1 MRVFKIVLVNV
12 FILTS
17 AALYLSPKVAA
28 YWSRNSYL
36 LEYANGALIPDETQA
51 GNSGQQKAKN
61 IAQPADADQYVGS
74 AACAEC
80 HTDIS
85 AFFSVTAHRK
95 TLNER
100 ADQNQ
105 LPGVRDVAATTSHK
119 KLSENERLDRRGC
132 EACHGPAR
140 MHVEYQKATQS
151 LIKEGKDDEANKLLA
166 DETRASA
173 AKMRSF
179 DELSSAAAS
188 AVCLKCHEG
197 TQGRNEERFNF
208 RRSEHYRHGVSC
220 IDCHSSHSPKRT
232 EFLLRASEPEGCY
245 RCHGEQKTSFA
256 RPFHHKVP
264 EGGMKCSDCHNQH
277 GSFVNKQLR
286 TWASGD
292 VNCVKCHTD
301 KAGPFV
307 YEHAPIKVEGCNSCH
322 TPHGSTNPKLLKR
335 NEVRFICLECHSN
348 APGAPGEQGEG
359 PATPSFHNLAD
370 PRGRFLN
377 CTTCHVMIHGS
388 NASPVYF
395 R

>member
-1 MRVFKIVLVNV
+1 MRIFKIVLFSV
-12 FILTS
+12 FVLS
-17 AALYLSPKVAA
+17 SLALNLSPKVKA
-28 YWSRNSYL
+28 YWAGRYDQPEN
-36 LEYANGALIPDETQA
+36 ANEVSISGKSQA
-51 GNSGQQKAKN
+51 GNSAQQGKN
-61 IAQPADADQYVGS
+61 LAQTANADQYIGS
-74 AACAEC
+74 DVCAEC

-85 AFFSVTAHRK
+85 AFFSVTIHRK
-95 TLNER
+95 TLNVHEQV
-100 ADQNQ
+100 DW
-105 LPGVRDVAATTSHK
+105 
-119 KLSENERLDRRGC
+119 RGC
-132 EACHGPAR
+132 EACHGPAKN
-140 MHVEYQKATQS
+140 HVEYQKTAQN
-151 LIKEGKDDEANKLLA
+151 LIKEGKEDEATKLMA
-166 DETRASA
+166 DETRAAA

-208 RRSEHYRHGVSC
+208 RRSEHYRHGISC

-232 EFLLRASEPEGCY
+232 EFLLRAPEPEGCY
-245 RCHGEQKTSFA
+245 QCHGEQKTSFS

-286 TWASGD
+286 TWANSD
-292 VNCVKCHTD
+292 VNCIKCHGD

-307 YEHAPIKVEGCNSCH
+307 YEHAPIKVEGCQACH

-335 NEVRFICLECHSN
+335 NEVRFLCLECHSN

-377 CTTCHVMIHGS
+377 CTVCHAMIHGS
-388 NASPVYF
+388 NSSPVYF

>member
-1 MRVFKIVLVNV
+1 MRIFKIVLVNV
-12 FILTS
+12 FALTS

-28 YWSRNSYL
+28 YWSRDDYL
-36 LEYANGALIPDETQA
+36 LKNAIGVLISGESQPK
-51 GNSGQQKAKN
+51 NSAQKQPKN
-61 IAQPADADQYVGS
+61 IAQLANADQYIGS
-74 AACAEC
+74 DACAEC
-80 HTDIS
+80 HTDIA
-85 AFFSVTAHRK
+85 AFFSVTVHRK
-95 TLNER
+95 TLSEDGQ
-100 ADQNQ
+100 ADM
-105 LPGVRDVAATTSHK
+105 
-119 KLSENERLDRRGC
+119 RGC
-132 EACHGPAR
+132 EACHGPAKT
-140 MHVEYQKATQS
+140 HIEYQKGAQT
-151 LIKEGKDDEANKLLA
+151 LMREGKEEEANKLLA
-166 DETRASA
+166 DETKAAA

-188 AVCLKCHEG
+188 AICLKCHEG

-232 EFLLRASEPEGCY
+232 EFLLRAPEPEGCY

-264 EGGMKCSDCHNQH
+264 EGGMRCSDCHNQH

-286 TWASGD
+286 TWANSD
-292 VNCVKCHTD
+292 VNCIKCHAD
-301 KAGPFV
+301 KSGPFV
-307 YEHAPIKVEGCNSCH
+307 YEHGPIKVEGCQACH

-335 NEVRFICLECHSN
+335 NEVRFLCLECHSN